1 MCSGLLRV
9 TLLQKYSG
17 RLQNGIAGGWDGAD
31 YLGLTSVATRWRT
44 DTYGN
49 LCHGNRYKLCCLCMR
64 EKVWIIGCE
73 DLRQPFCLL

>member
-1 MCSGLLRV
+1 MFWPFESNSFAKVLGKATKRNCR
-9 TLLQKYSG
+9 
-17 RLQNGIAGGWDGAD
+17 GGVRAD